1 VISICSTD
9 NQTCNSFSFVLVQN
23 IGQASLTPD
32 FKIKRDI
39 QLENLRKSYSNRK
52 VLVTGGASFIGS
64 HLVESLVGDGAVVT
78 VADDLSSGRIDNL
91 ASCMEEIDF
100 VQCDLRNTEAA
111 EGVVQG
117 QQTVFHL
124 ANVHGG
130 RGFIETHPGEIV
142 QNLLID
148 GNVFRA
154 CWKSAVEN
162 VCYASS
168 ACVYPTFMQ
177 GRNLDRQARFLSEEM
192 ADPFVEGGAAA
203 DGVYGWCKLMGEM
216 ALASYHKQF
225 GLRGVSCR
233 LFTVYGPRENESHAI
248 VAFMARALTRQ
259 DPFVIWGSGQQD
271 RNFTYVSDAVE
282 GLKRAASR
290 IFDGSAINIGTDEIT
305 SVRSA
310 AELICELEGYRPS
323 QFFCDTTKP
332 EGVFAR
338 AASVRKQM
346 EVLGWRPSVSFKDGI
361 RYTFAH
367 YRASNT
373 VAEIEAGLQ
382 ERLFAR

>member
-1 VISICSTD
+1 MTTPLGLSKPSLWLKE
-9 NQTCNSFSFVLVQN
+9 S
-23 IGQASLTPD
+23 GARLTPD
-32 FKIKRDI
+32 FQIKRNI
-39 QLENLRKSYSNRK
+39 PLENLRRSYANRK

-100 VQCDLRNTEAA
+100 FQCDLRNTGAA
-111 EGVVQG
+111 ERVIQG

-148 GNVFRA
+148 GSVFRA
-154 CWKSAVEN
+154 CWKSTVEN

-177 GRNLDRQARFLSEEM
+177 GRDLDRQVRFLSEEM
-192 ADPFVEGGAAA
+192 ADPFAEGAAAA

-216 ALASYHKQF
+216 ALASYHRQF

-248 VAFMARALTRQ
+248 VAFMARALARQ

-305 SVRSA
+305 SVLSA
-310 AELICELEGYRPS
+310 AKLVCELEGCQPS
-323 QFFCDTTKP
+323 QFYCDTTKP

-338 AASVRKQM
+338 AASVRRQL
-346 EVLGWRPSVSFKDGI
+346 EILGWKPSVSFKDGI
-361 RYTFAH
+361 RDTFAH
-367 YRASNT
+367 YRTSNT
-373 VAEIEAGLQ
+373 VDEIASGLQ